1 MSNISTPCI
10 KVCKLNSRG
19 KCEGCGRTFN
29 QIQNWLSYSEN
40 KRKRIMER
48 LNGNDPYLQLMNEM
62 KTIRKEI
69 KELSEKL
76 DNHIGFIESVYRGLR
91 HPLDKVK
98 DWFK

>member
-1 MSNISTPCI
+1 MD
-10 KVCKLNSRG
+10 
-19 KCEGCGRTFN
+19 
-29 QIQNWLSYSEN
+29 
-40 KRKRIMER
+40 
-48 LNGNDPYLQLMNEM
+48 NDPYLQLMNEM

-98 DWFK
+98 DWFKWLVIEQKN